1 MFYAFKITYD
11 KGHVE
16 LVHLEDERW
25 EAIDDASLL
34 EKVCLELSAC
44 WFFYLWQLANMNP
57 LDYAG

>member
-1 MFYAFKITYD
+1 MYIMFYAFKITYD

-44 WFFYLWQLANMNP
+44 
-57 LDYAG
+57 